1 MSYYQGT
8 AFSVKGGIAPSVVN
22 LPWMRCI
29 AALQTCLALLLAFL
43 LAPFQHVHAA
53 QGSGADHDH
62 STIIHAHFYETL
74 PARAEQDGPQ
84 VADFDDDDH
93 ATARSLDTFTLV
105 ITASLSPFVPSL
117 GPSLLF
123 VPSETVEPVE
133 VVEQRGHDP
142 PCVDRSIPRA
152 PPS

>member
-1 MSYYQGT
+1 
-8 AFSVKGGIAPSVVN
+8 
-22 LPWMRCI
+22 MRCI
-29 AALQTCLALLLAFL
+29 VALQTCLALLLAFL

-53 QGSGADHDH
+53 QGSGTDHDH

-74 PARAEQDGPQ
+74 PARVERDGPQ
-84 VADFDDDDH
+84 VDDFDDDH

-117 GPSLLF
+117 GLALLF
-123 VPSETVEPVE
+123 VPSETFHPVE

-142 PCVDRSIPRA
+142 PCLDRSIPRA

>member
-1 MSYYQGT
+1 
-8 AFSVKGGIAPSVVN
+8 V
-22 LPWMRCI
+22 
-29 AALQTCLALLLAFL
+29 ALLLAFL

-53 QGSGADHDH
+53 QSSGTDHDH
-62 STIIHAHFYETL
+62 STLIHAHFYAAP
-74 PARAEQDGPQ
+74 PALGESHGPQ
-84 VADFDDDDH
+84 LDHSDDDH

-117 GPSLLF
+117 GPSPLS
-123 VPSETVEPVE
+123 VPSKTFEPVD

-142 PCVDRSIPRA
+142 PRIDRSIPRA